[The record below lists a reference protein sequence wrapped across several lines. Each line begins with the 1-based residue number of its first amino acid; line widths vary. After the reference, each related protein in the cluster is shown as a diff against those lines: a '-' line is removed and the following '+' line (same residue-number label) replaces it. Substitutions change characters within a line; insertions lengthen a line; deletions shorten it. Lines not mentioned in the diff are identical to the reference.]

1 MSQLTPDF
9 SKGLVPAILQHYQ
22 SGQVLMLGY
31 MNEEAYNLTVQEKVC
46 WFYSRSKNRLWK
58 KGESS
63 NNIQH
68 VLDIKLDC
76 DQDTILL
83 QVNPYGPTCH
93 TGSISCFNTDEP
105 YSLESLESTIQ
116 ESVNSNNQKSYTN
129 YLLSEGIDKIT
140 KKFGEESFEVVIA
153 AMKHDNLELTN
164 EVADVLYHLFVLLHD
179 RGVKFEEV
187 VDVLKERH
195 KKSGNFKG
203 ERKNINNW

>member
-83 QVNPYGPTCH
+83 QVNPDGPTCH

-105 YSLESLESTIQ
+105 YFLESLESTIQ

>member
-83 QVNPYGPTCH
+83 KVNPDGPTCH